1 MPLNIRDEIVD
12 SVSVSLLQHVALLP
26 RIAMP
31 HTKTLRIKTAVAT
44 AGSECVSLPVV
55 LSDWQ
60 LVEPLAM
67 RTDTAIYAARPVADD
82 GQHCQ
87 YCVKLVRP
95 DAVHCEQAVALLR
108 REAFLGRKV
117 FHPHLISTLEA
128 NLEEPPYYLV
138 MPLLE
143 GRTLRQQLDQNRL
156 PSISAS
162 LWFARQTAEA
172 LAALHACGWLHSD
185 VKPSNIFI
193 AADGHVTLLDLGLV
207 RQLNETGSV
216 VDRHIAGT
224 FDYIAPE
231 MFTSAVAADQRSDIY
246 SLGATLYEMLSGQ
259 LPHSART
266 LGELASQHR
275 QQKPRCIRSLRS
287 DLPKAVA
294 RLLHRMLS
302 KEPLRRPQSADEV
315 VRSLVSLEIDL
326 FCEQHQ

>member
-95 DAVHCEQAVALLR
+95 DAVHCEQAVA
-108 REAFLGRKV
+108 
-117 FHPHLISTLEA
+117 
-128 NLEEPPYYLV
+128 
-138 MPLLE
+138 
-143 GRTLRQQLDQNRL
+143 
-156 PSISAS
+156 
-162 LWFARQTAEA
+162 
-172 LAALHACGWLHSD
+172 
-185 VKPSNIFI
+185 
-193 AADGHVTLLDLGLV
+193 
-207 RQLNETGSV
+207 
-216 VDRHIAGT
+216 
-224 FDYIAPE
+224 
-231 MFTSAVAADQRSDIY
+231 
-246 SLGATLYEMLSGQ
+246 
-259 LPHSART
+259 
-266 LGELASQHR
+266 
-275 QQKPRCIRSLRS
+275 
-287 DLPKAVA
+287 

-315 VRSLVSLEIDL
+315 VRSLVSLEIDS